1 MFTHETVT
9 VSGIETAVLTAGS
22 GDPVVYFHGSSTAP
36 GFDHLAPLARRN
48 RLIVPLHPGFG
59 DSAGDESIDSAS
71 GYVMHYIELFDL
83 LGLRDICL
91 VGQSLGGLIAARFAI
106 SHADRLRRLVLCAPI
121 GLRVPEAPTTDLF
134 SVPPSQLPAMLT
146 THPERLAVP
155 DITDTSA
162 MVAAYRETVSTARVL
177 WVRNWDPLLARWLG
191 RIRVPT
197 LLLWG
202 AEDRMVPPAQAEAW
216 ARRLPQAQ
224 VTIIPGCG
232 HLLLAESTD
241 TVGQVAAFC
250 SQSATAPAR

>member
-9 VSGIETAVLTAGS
+9 VSGVETAVLTAGS
-22 GDPVVYFHGSSTAP
+22 GDPIVYFHGSSTAS

-59 DSAGDESIDSAS
+59 DSAADESIDSAS

-91 VGQSLGGLIAARFAI
+91 VGQSLGGLIAARFAV
-106 SHADRLRRLVLCAPI
+106 SHADRLRRLVLCAPV
-121 GLRVPEAPTTDLF
+121 GLRVPEAPTTDPF

-146 THPERLAVP
+146 THPERLPVP
-155 DITDTSA
+155 DIADTSA
-162 MVAAYRETVSTARVL
+162 MVAAYRETVSAARVL

-191 RIRVPT
+191 RVRVPT

-202 AEDRMVPPAQAEAW
+202 AQDRMVPAAQAEAW
-216 ARRLPQAQ
+216 AAKLPHAR
-224 VTIIPGCG
+224 VTMVPGCG
-232 HLLLAESTD
+232 HLLLAESAD
-241 TVGQVAAFC
+241 AVEQVAEFC
-250 SQSATAPAR
+250 SPSLTAPA